1 MVVGLQWDWA
11 QSPRQA
17 QKLFWTLRNQKLESG
32 PENCFLIGSR
42 LGHKAQFC
50 KELQKGPKG
59 DLGPENCFLI
69 GLWTGP
75 TGQNCKE
82 LQLRPKRSFGPRRL
96 KEMRIGPEFQH
107 GPDWGFWNHR
117 SPILIK
123 NTSVEKL
130 KIPIISGPIFLCLWC
145 YEITC
150 TCISHVIH
158 KCPQYNAVACISH
171 HRNMLGNKCYFLI
184 GNQIINRI
192 MWLV

>member
-1 MVVGLQWDWA
+1 MWL
-11 QSPRQA
+11 SPKSKTGP
-17 QKLFWTLRNQKLESG
+17 KLFWTLRNQKLKS
-32 PENCFLIGSR
+32 
-42 LGHKAQFC
+42 
-50 KELQKGPKG
+50 
-59 DLGPENCFLI
+59 GPENCFLI

-82 LQLRPKRSFGPRRL
+82 VQYRPKRSFGPRRL

-107 GPDWGFWNHR
+107 GQDWGFCNHR
-117 SPILIK
+117 SPIK
-123 NTSVEKL
+123 FTSVEKL
-130 KIPIISGPIFLCLWC
+130 EIPRTSGPIFFLCLWC

>member
-11 QSPRQA
+11 QVRDRPKIVLDLEEPEIGIGPR
-17 QKLFWTLRNQKLESG
+17 KLFSDWIR
-32 PENCFLIGSR
+32 
-42 LGHKAQFC
+42 
-50 KELQKGPKG
+50 
-59 DLGPENCFLI
+59 
-69 GLWTGP
+69 TGP

-96 KEMRIGPEFQH
+96 KEMRIGPEFQL
-107 GPDWGFWNHR
+107 GPDLGFWNHR

-130 KIPIISGPIFLCLWC
+130 EIPRTSGPIFFLCLWC